1 MRPDIA
7 SQPMCRR
14 HLSAGVLLLSLSW
27 QVVCR
32 IQVMLGSRQADPAP
46 QLTHSSIFWGR
57 DDSISNATSSPIHPR
72 ALPRGQEASPR
83 LVFASRAEEKEYF
96 NARLTPV
103 DFFPFLDHCNVICYL
118 LASIAHPVAH
128 TAPVAL
134 LRRNRSII
142 GIHEHLIFAA
152 LERSPDLPSSRDLR
166 SCPAT
171 YFQTACSSKRR
182 WKCWLFAVPAL
193 KIYLFASP
201 LDSYGFTNDPSV
213 SSSSQ
218 PLDSGQFGHPT
229 PSDAERFSYD
239 VSRMPD
245 CPPKNSGHRRAH
257 SEILSLLDDFS
268 FGSDLGVVRSHDE
281 PSLSDETGEDLPSM
295 FVDAENF
302 SSCATSSSLSICE
315 VSPAPDVPSGSS
327 ERPRMRHRHSQS
339 LDGSTAIKPEF
350 LLYGGEGSSSME
362 TKKAMPAAKLA
373 ELALVDLRRAKRI
386 LANRQSAARLKERKM
401 RYISELQWK
410 AQTLQTEAPT
420 LSAQLNVLQ
429 SCSSPM
435 EVI

>member
-1 MRPDIA
+1 MQRCSSRCRDIHLQPSDSSVDVVHPESRRARGWCSLPAQKRRNTLMRAFP
-7 SQPMCRR
+7 RR
-14 HLSAGVLLLSLSW
+14 QFASLSKP
-27 QVVCR
+27 
-32 IQVMLGSRQADPAP
+32 PA
-46 QLTHSSIFWGR
+46 F
-57 DDSISNATSSPIHPR
+57 
-72 ALPRGQEASPR
+72 
-83 LVFASRAEEKEYF
+83 
-96 NARLTPV
+96 
-103 DFFPFLDHCNVICYL
+103 
-118 LASIAHPVAH
+118 LAS
-128 TAPVAL
+128 
-134 LRRNRSII
+134 
-142 GIHEHLIFAA
+142 G
-152 LERSPDLPSSRDLR
+152 SPDLPSSRDLR

-171 YFQTACSSKRR
+171 YFQIACSSKRK

-218 PLDSGQFGHPT
+218 PPDSRQFGHPT

-281 PSLSDETGEDLPSM
+281 PSLSDETGEDLTSM

-302 SSCATSSSLSICE
+302 SSCATSAGLSICE

-327 ERPRMRHRHSQS
+327 ERPRMRHQHSQS

-350 LLYGGEGSSSME
+350 LMYGDEGSSSME
-362 TKKAMPAAKLA
+362 TKKAMSAAKLA

-386 LANRQSAARLKERKM
+386 LANRQSAARSKERKM
-401 RYISELQWK
+401 RYISEIQWK
-410 AQTLQTEAPT
+410 VQTLQT
-420 LSAQLNVLQ
+420 
-429 SCSSPM
+429 
-435 EVI
+435 